1 MHPKQKLNDAD
12 AGSRL
17 HFLLAIV
24 VALLFAIGL
33 TSTAAKASLISAPEI
48 ATGLSAQSTNVASEV
63 RAPRAVEAVVDESTA
78 APEPRTLY
86 LEEDQEF
93 APKFQHVVAR
103 GKPVRRTALT
113 QLVCTLSLTSRCG
126 YPAQS

>member
-1 MHPKQKLNDAD
+1 MPFKQTLNDAD

-33 TSTAAKASLISAPEI
+33 TSTAAKAGLISAPELTT
-48 ATGLSAQSTNVASEV
+48 ASAAQPNGMTPEVA
-63 RAPRAVEAVVDESTA
+63 APRAVRAVVDESTGV
-78 APEPRTLY
+78 PESRSLY
-86 LEEDQEF
+86 LEEDEEF

-103 GKPVRRTALT
+103 GKPVRRTVLT
-113 QLVCTLSLTSRCG
+113 QLACTLALMSRCG
-126 YPAQS
+126 YPTVS